1 MTRTTLSWPK
11 LSERLQTIAALVPTG
26 ARVADVGTD
35 HAQLPCYLVG
45 TKKAA
50 YVIGTDL
57 HQGPYERARQTVQ
70 EYALEEYIAIR
81 LGDGLKVV
89 EPGEVDTAVIAGMG
103 GAAIRKILSE
113 SPAVVENLR
122 KAVLQPM
129 TNAETVRLWLQEQ
142 GWVITQ
148 EDLIYEDK
156 QYYQIIA
163 AEPASLASP
172 AARDDFAQRN
182 FREFPWDFSQESSQ
196 EYPQEAFVEL
206 EPFYGPLLI
215 CQRHPLLPDL
225 LRRDLAGLQ
234 VVLQQLGKS
243 TQKDVQ
249 LRCKEFQKQRQ
260 RMKELRE
267 WLLAAK
273 PSSI

>member
-1 MTRTTLSWPK
+1 MGRTTQSWPK
-11 LSERLQTIAALVPTG
+11 LSERLLTIAALVPAG

-45 TKKAA
+45 TKQAA
-50 YVIGTDL
+50 YVVGTDV
-57 HQGPYERARQTVQ
+57 HQGPYERARQTVE
-70 EYALEEYIAIR
+70 EYALDEDIAIR
-81 LGDGLKVV
+81 WGDGLKVV
-89 EPGEVDTAVIAGMG
+89 KPGEVDTVVVAGMG
-103 GAAIRKILSE
+103 GTAIRKILTE
-113 SPAVVENLR
+113 APEVVGHLR
-122 KAVLQPM
+122 KVLLQPM
-129 TNAETVRLWLQEQ
+129 TNPEAVRLWLQEQ
-142 GWVITQ
+142 GWIITQ

-163 AEPASLASP
+163 AEPASLVSP
-172 AARDDFAQRN
+172 AVRDVVAQK
-182 FREFPWDFSQESSQ
+182 SSQ

-215 CQRHPLLPDL
+215 RRRHPLLPDL

-234 VVLQQLGKS
+234 VVLAQLGKS
-243 TQKDVQ
+243 TQEDVQ
-249 LRCKEFQKQRQ
+249 LRCKEFQRQRQ
-260 RMKELRE
+260 KMKELRE

>member
-163 AEPASLASP
+163 AEPVFLPSP
-172 AARDDFAQRN
+172 ATGDNSAQVFAQA
-182 FREFPWDFSQESSQ
+182 FVQ
-196 EYPQEAFVEL
+196 EYPEEVFAEL
-206 EPFYGPLLI
+206 ALAYGPLLI
-215 CQRHPLLPDL
+215 GQRHPLLPEL
-225 LRRDLAGLQ
+225 LRRDLAGLEA
-234 VVLQQLGKS
+234 VLEQLGKS
-243 TQKDVQ
+243 TKEDVYQRCQKYQ
-249 LRCKEFQKQRQ
+249 GQKQ
-260 RMKELRE
+260 KIEELRE

-273 PSSI
+273 P